1 MDLSKRLILLT
12 GPNNTGKTY
21 LACSVY
27 GLYRTPSAP
36 KTLRPVFEEIL
47 TSPTQSIGIERIHE
61 VWPSI
66 LDEAGRRIA
75 DQVHRCF
82 GVSKA
87 FFSDVSVTLRPGS
100 KELQSFMTQSH
111 SQLLPQGVLR
121 MRAAERHIA
130 LQLESHTDMD
140 GQTDPFS
147 DWRNSILDLA
157 NDVFSEFVMSSCFRR
172 CTLLPAERTDV
183 EVFAKEL
190 WNTRNAS
197 VINFKDAELDGTADF
212 AELRQVGRYSWPIED
227 SVTTANNLSALAKRQ
242 SKFADLATEL
252 EALLGGTVQL
262 SDDGEFRFSFKERP
276 ETPIGVHLSSSVVK
290 SLVSLV
296 FFFRHRARNGDVL
309 MIDEP
314 ESNLHPDNQ
323 RRVTRILAKAVNR
336 GLRVIMS
343 THSDYVLREINNLIL
358 LGHDTDAIKLIREKH
373 GYSTT
378 ELLAP
383 EKVGPYLFRNG
394 GCESIPVTDD
404 GFEVK
409 TIEDEINRLNE
420 ISQDIYAALS

>member
-1 MDLSKRLILLT
+1 
-12 GPNNTGKTY
+12 
-21 LACSVY
+21 
-27 GLYRTPSAP
+27 
-36 KTLRPVFEEIL
+36 
-47 TSPTQSIGIERIHE
+47 
-61 VWPSI
+61 
-66 LDEAGRRIA
+66 
-75 DQVHRCF
+75 
-82 GVSKA
+82 
-87 FFSDVSVTLRPGS
+87 
-100 KELQSFMTQSH
+100 
-111 SQLLPQGVLR
+111 
-121 MRAAERHIA
+121 
-130 LQLESHTDMD
+130 
-140 GQTDPFS
+140 
-147 DWRNSILDLA
+147 
-157 NDVFSEFVMSSCFRR
+157 MSSCFRR